1 MGKSLGVLH
10 ATSPSAVPFREIVV
24 ANLETLAFAAAT
36 RTGTVRAFQRTQLQ
50 AMTDSLTGLINRR
63 ALEIEMHD
71 ASSRGGDFAVIVA
84 DLDHFKKL
92 NDTLGHQSGDQALR
106 RFGEV
111 LKASLRAEDRG
122 ARWGGEEFVVLLVG
136 TLALQ
141 AADWTDRVRA
151 RLAAE
156 LAQNGQPAFT
166 ASFGIADSSM
176 GKDSAS
182 LLRIAD
188 AALYIAKSRGRD
200 RASIGRPEFAL
211 EPDGRRR
218 DGAESAGRDDK
229 PRPLT
234 IARR

>member
-1 MGKSLGVLH
+1 
-10 ATSPSAVPFREIVV
+10 
-24 ANLETLAFAAAT
+24 
-36 RTGTVRAFQRTQLQ
+36 
-50 AMTDSLTGLINRR
+50 MTDSLTGLLNRR

-71 ASSRGGDFAVIVA
+71 LVRRGVQFAVIVA
-84 DLDHFKKL
+84 DLDHFKRV

-111 LKASLRAEDRG
+111 LKGSLRADDRA

-141 AADWTDRVRA
+141 AAEWVDRARA
-151 RLAAE
+151 RLSGD

-176 GKDSAS
+176 AKDSES

-188 AALYIAKSRGRD
+188 
-200 RASIGRPEFAL
+200 
-211 EPDGRRR
+211 
-218 DGAESAGRDDK
+218 
-229 PRPLT
+229 
-234 IARR
+234 